1 MGIVVVAF
9 LAANALGGPPGAK
22 ITDTRSARCGSPA
35 ATAPR
40 LRVPVAAT
48 RTSGAS
54 AANSAERRASPD
66 HTT

>member
-40 LRVPVAAT
+40 LRVQSQRRGFRRECSQFG
-48 RTSGAS
+48 RTPG
-54 AANSAERRASPD
+54 
-66 HTT
+66 

>member
-40 LRVPVAAT
+40 LRASRSDEDFRRECSQFG
-48 RTSGAS
+48 RTPG
-54 AANSAERRASPD
+54 
-66 HTT
+66 

>member
-40 LRVPVAAT
+40 LRVQ
-48 RTSGAS
+48 SQ
-54 AANSAERRASPD
+54 RRGLPARVQPIRPNAGL
-66 HTT
+66 